1 MDSLAFA
8 IAYRTY
14 LIRQYRILWCI
25 EREITM
31 DRLAEK
37 LARAGGVVARQ
48 TAKIEARADSLIAR
62 EDAIEARTEAVF
74 NPHESILASAEKGL
88 DGLEDKLRLLSN
100 APLPVSG
107 GSSEDNLALT
117 SIPRLA
123 QPEPIVAQAKPL
135 NPLDL
140 QYPNQPPPAVNVA
153 NPVMN
158 HTPMART
165 VPSRRDL

>member
-1 MDSLAFA
+1 
-8 IAYRTY
+8 
-14 LIRQYRILWCI
+14 
-25 EREITM
+25 M

-62 EDAIEARTEAVF
+62 EEAIEARTEEVF

-107 GSSEDNLALT
+107 GSSDDNLALT
-117 SIPRLA
+117 SIPKLA
-123 QPEPIVAQAKPL
+123 QAQMDPIHAQL

-140 QYPNQPPPAVNVA
+140 QYPNQPAPLNAASPII
-153 NPVMN
+153 N